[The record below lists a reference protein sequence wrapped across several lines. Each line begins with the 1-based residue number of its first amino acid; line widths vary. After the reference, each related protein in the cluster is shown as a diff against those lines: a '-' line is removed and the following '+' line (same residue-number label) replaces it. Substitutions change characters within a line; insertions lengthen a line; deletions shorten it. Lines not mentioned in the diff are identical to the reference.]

1 MLIHSEISGTVFEN
15 MLVSARNCH
24 RGVRRSGRES
34 DNSHP
39 FSAEVK
45 NGENSLLNPY
55 AFVACKGQFC
65 VNRTSLET
73 NTNCKE
79 HNVCSITCI
88 RENLSFVYKPPN
100 AHL

>member
-1 MLIHSEISGTVFEN
+1 MLTHSEISGTVFEN

-45 NGENSLLNPY
+45 NG
-55 AFVACKGQFC
+55 
-65 VNRTSLET
+65 
-73 NTNCKE
+73 
-79 HNVCSITCI
+79 
-88 RENLSFVYKPPN
+88 
-100 AHL
+100 